1 LRLSATGCGEE
12 GRRLVSA
19 ALPRSSPRRKPG
31 SFASWVERVERLAQW
46 VPAFAGMTKRV
57 WRRYAPTC
65 VVALPLLLLV
75 TIVAAAAPTFPSL
88 TGRIVDDAGVI
99 PAATRTELDAKLAEL
114 EAKTT
119 DQLVVVTLKSLGGYD
134 ISDYGY
140 QLGRAWGIGQKGK
153 NNGVLLIVAPNERDV
168 RIEVGYGREGDLT
181 DAVTRLIIE
190 NSILP
195 RFRAGDM
202 AGGISAGVDDII
214 KVLSGDA
221 ATYKQRAA
229 QEPKDFAARRPD
241 SQNGGG
247 FAFILFIFVLFIIFS
262 RVGRFWWPWLFLG
275 GGGWGRGGGWPSGG
289 GGWSSGGGGF
299 SGGGGSFGGGGA
311 SGRW

>member
-1 LRLSATGCGEE
+1 MIAGPLHD
-12 GRRLVSA
+12 
-19 ALPRSSPRRKPG
+19 SSPRRKPG
-31 SFASWVERVERLAQW
+31 SIAPAEQPETQAQW
-46 VPAFAGMTKRV
+46 IPAFAGMTKSVSQRF
-57 WRRYAPTC
+57 ADIG
-65 VVALPLLLLV
+65 VVALLALV
-75 TIVAAAAPTFPSL
+75 LASAVALAAPTFPPL

-99 PAATRTELDAKLAEL
+99 PANVKTELDAKLAQI

-153 NNGVLLIVAPNERDV
+153 NNGVILIVAPNEHDV
-168 RIEVGYGREGDLT
+168 RIEVGYGLEGDLT

-229 QEPKDFAARRPD
+229 QVPKDFAARRPD
-241 SQNGGG
+241 GQSGSG

>member
-1 LRLSATGCGEE
+1 MIAGPLHD
-12 GRRLVSA
+12 
-19 ALPRSSPRRKPG
+19 SSPRRKPG
-31 SFASWVERVERLAQW
+31 SIAPAEQPETLAQW
-46 VPAFAGMTKRV
+46 IPAFAGMTKSV
-57 WRRYAPTC
+57 WQRFAGIGI
-65 VVALPLLLLV
+65 VALLGLV
-75 TIVAAAAPTFPSL
+75 LASAVALAAPTFPPL
-88 TGRIVDDAGVI
+88 TGRVVDDAGVI
-99 PAATRTELDAKLAEL
+99 PANVKTELDAKLAQL

-153 NNGVLLIVAPNERDV
+153 NNGVILIVAPTEHDV
-168 RIEVGYGREGDLT
+168 RIEVGYGLEGDLT

-195 RFRAGDM
+195 RFRTGDM

-221 ATYKQRAA
+221 ATYKARAA
-229 QEPKDFAARRPD
+229 QVPKDFAAKRPD

-262 RVGRFWWPWLFLG
+262 RVGRFWWPWLFL